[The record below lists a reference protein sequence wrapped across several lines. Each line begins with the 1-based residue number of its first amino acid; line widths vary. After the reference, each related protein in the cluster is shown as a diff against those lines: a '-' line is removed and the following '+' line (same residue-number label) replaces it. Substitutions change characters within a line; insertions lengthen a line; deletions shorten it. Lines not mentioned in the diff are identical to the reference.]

1 MSQRKVEIASHV
13 QATRVEGD
21 YVLMDLKRGVYLGLD
36 PVASRIWQSLSE
48 HGDVARAVEDLC
60 QSYSVEPDRAQADVE
75 AWIAQLAAKGLVAVR
90 D

>member
-1 MSQRKVEIASHV
+1 MSRRVEIAAHV

-48 HGDVARAVEDLC
+48 HGDVARAVEELC
-60 QSYSVEPDRAQADVE
+60 RSYAVEPAQALADVE
-75 AWIAQLAAKGLVAVR
+75 TWIAELAAKGLVAVR